1 MNNKKQILKKLTILY
16 AEDDAATRENVSKT
30 LEMLVHNVI
39 AVQNGAEALEKF
51 DKEPCH
57 IVLLDYV
64 MPLMDGNTAA
74 RAIRERN
81 PYIPIVMLSSHVEKE
96 KLMNAIKTG
105 VSDYLEKPINFDSL
119 LSTLFNCV
127 QKIINSGKFKIRLS
141 DDVEYDHI
149 EKLLHTKGHCERLT
163 KHESLFLEM
172 LLEHPGNLISKEEIE
187 ERVFGGDVEPNTLR
201 NLIYRLRK
209 KIPAEVIM
217 TVKDLGYILEVL

>member
-1 MNNKKQILKKLTILY
+1 MNNKKQILKTLTILY
-16 AEDDAATRENVSKT
+16 AEDDAATRENTSKT

-39 AVQNGAEALEKF
+39 TVQNGAEALEKF

-81 PYIPIVMLSSHVEKE
+81 PYIPIIMLSSHVEKE

-127 QKIINSGKFKIRLS
+127 QKIIDSGKFKIRLS
-141 DDVEYDHI
+141 NDVEYDHI
-149 EKLLHTKGHCERLT
+149 QKLLHTEDHCERLT
-163 KHESLFLEM
+163 KHEYLFLEM
-172 LLEHPGNLISKEEIE
+172 LLERPGNLISKEEIE

-209 KIPAEVIM
+209 KIPAEVII
-217 TVKDLGYILEVL
+217 TVKDLGYILEIL